1 MNPYKLTRKNVY
13 DRAKERGYTEDEVQG
28 CFVRDL
34 GDGFWIVD
42 VDHPA
47 YPKPR
52 EGWPGGK
59 APCGGPGT
67 ELKKLLR
74 RWLGI
79 TATPNCSCNA
89 RALEMD
95 AWGPDG
101 CETHMQ
107 TILDWLREQ
116 ATARGIPFISFAVE
130 RVVRLA
136 IGRVRRRQA
145 RSLSGT

>member
-1 MNPYKLTRKNVY
+1 MNPYKLTRQNVY
-13 DRAKERGYTEDEVQG
+13 DRAKERGYTEAEVEG

-34 GDGFWIVD
+34 GDGFWLVD
-42 VDHPA
+42 VAHPA

-59 APCGGPGT
+59 TPCGGPGT
-67 ELKKLLR
+67 ELKKMLR

-89 RALEMD
+89 HALEMD

-101 CETHMQ
+101 CEQRMD
-107 TILDWLREQ
+107 TILGWLKEQ
-116 ATARGIPFISFAVE
+116 AQERGIPFIAVVVK
-130 RVVRLA
+130 RVVSVS
-136 IGRVRRRQA
+136 ISRVRARQA
-145 RSLSGT
+145 RAAAGT

>member
-1 MNPYKLTRKNVY
+1 MNPYKLTRQNVY
-13 DRAKERGYTEDEVQG
+13 DRARERGYTEDEVQG

-34 GDGFWIVD
+34 GDEMWLVD
-42 VDHPA
+42 VDHPS

-67 ELKKLLR
+67 ELKKMFR
-74 RWLGI
+74 RWLGVK
-79 TATPNCSCNA
+79 ATPNCPCNA
-89 RALEMD
+89 HALEMD

-101 CETHMQ
+101 CETHMG
-107 TILDWLREQ
+107 TILGWLEEQ
-116 ATARGIPFISFAVE
+116 AKGRGIPFIRMVVE

-136 IGRVRRRQA
+136 ISRVRKRRA
-145 RSLSGT
+145 RQSAGT